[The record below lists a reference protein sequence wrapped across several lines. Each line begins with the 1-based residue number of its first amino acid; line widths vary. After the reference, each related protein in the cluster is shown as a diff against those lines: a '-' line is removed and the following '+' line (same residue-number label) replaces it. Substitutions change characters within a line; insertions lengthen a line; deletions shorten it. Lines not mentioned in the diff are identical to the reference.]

1 MTQRSDDNKPRGRPT
16 GFTLVELLVVIG
28 IIAVLI
34 GILLPALSS
43 ARKQAATTKCAAAL
57 RELGNALNLYA
68 AEYRGYYPPVQ
79 LRTASG
85 RTYALFDTVY
95 PVQGSGSELV
105 YPYWH
110 NFISKYVTRGKVGG
124 EATDINSIAET
135 KNRTVIWGCTEWE
148 GVRTATTF
156 GGINRVMTGY
166 GMNVWP
172 TFTPDY
178 PKPPTAFP
186 EGSGFPPNS
195 RDRNLILDFGAAG
208 ATGSFQQAKT
218 YGRLGA
224 QRILLVDSNSWA
236 AEAGRM
242 PPTITTIPTQ
252 FIGESYVSYFGPLTQ
267 PRTYIDLFRHG
278 KLPQVIQG
286 TPSFT
291 MNTGGKVGFN
301 ALFADGHV
309 ALQSDKRDAWRG
321 LRMRFPE

>member
-1 MTQRSDDNKPRGRPT
+1 MDYGPDALRPRSRRA
-16 GFTLVELLVVIG
+16 FTLVELLVVIG

-43 ARKQAATTKCAAAL
+43 ARKQAATTKCASAL

-68 AEYRGYYPPVQ
+68 TEYRGYYPPVQ

-85 RTYALFDTVY
+85 KTYALYDTVF
-95 PVQGSGSELV
+95 PVQGSNELV

-110 NFISKYVTRGKVGG
+110 NFISKYVTKGKVGG
-124 EATDINSIAET
+124 EATDVNSISAT
-135 KNRTVIWGCTEWE
+135 KNRTIIWGCTEWE
-148 GVRTATTF
+148 GIRTATTF

-178 PKPPTAFP
+178 PKPPAAFP
-186 EGSGFPPNS
+186 EGSGYPANS
-195 RDRNLILDFGAAG
+195 RDRNLILDFGG
-208 ATGSFQQAKT
+208 PVPTGGFQQAKT
-218 YGRLGA
+218 YGRMGA
-224 QRILLVDSNSWA
+224 QRILLADSNSWA

-252 FIGESYVSYFGPLTQ
+252 FIGESYVSYFGPMAQ

-278 KLPQVIQG
+278 KLPQVISG

-291 MNTGGKVGFN
+291 MNSGGKVAFN